1 MPSARLP
8 LVLAALLALVAA
20 LTQAR
25 AAPLDAET
33 CARLQA
39 EQGQLEDAGVE
50 KDMAKGPEWAKANLG
65 LEKLQRVQRF
75 IEIEEQL
82 LFRCRSKAIV
92 SLTPEKESGAA
103 DQDDDKDDNDD
114 NDKDGKDAAKAA
126 NPKQQQPP
134 EAGRK
139 AASPP
144 AAKPKKEP
152 ARSPKPS
159 AKAAARES
167 SEPGVTSIEKRPP
180 KAKVDDAYK
189 APPPDPSVNPFATQL
204 SPAPGK

>member
-1 MPSARLP
+1 MTSARLP
-8 LVLAALLALVAA
+8 LVFLALAATAAA

-25 AAPLDAET
+25 AASLDAET
-33 CARLQA
+33 CARLQT

-92 SLTPEKESGAA
+92 SLTPEKDSGAA
-103 DQDDDKDDNDD
+103 DHDDDKDNNDD
-114 NDKDGKDAAKAA
+114 TDKDGKDADS
-126 NPKQQQPP
+126 KQRQPSD
-134 EAGRK
+134 AGKK
-139 AASPP
+139 AASQP
-144 AAKPKKEP
+144 AAKAKRQDPVRAPKS
-152 ARSPKPS
+152 SPG
-159 AKAAARES
+159 KAAAREPT
-167 SEPGVTSIEKRPP
+167 EPGVTSIEKRPP

-189 APPPDPSVNPFATQL
+189 APPPDPSVNPFATQH